1 MGQNL
6 NLKKCLETG
15 IKAAEISGGILL
27 REQGCRRAIRYKGE
41 INLVT
46 DADLKS
52 QEALVRTIGR
62 AYPDH
67 AFLAEEK
74 DKNLSCRESDYC
86 WIIDPLDGTTNFV
99 HGYPLFSIS
108 IALRV
113 QNRVELGIVYLPFLK
128 EMFTAVRGEGA
139 FLNRKKIRVSRAGK
153 IGKSLLV
160 TGFPYYIH
168 ERSRR
173 VLAEF
178 NRVVRAARGIRRDG
192 SAAIDLA
199 FVACGRFDGFFER
212 DLKIWDVSGGDLLVT
227 EAGGRVT
234 DYRAERSGLPSEI
247 VATNGKIHRQLLDL
261 VN

>member
-1 MGQNL
+1 MARDPK
-6 NLKKCLETG
+6 LKKYLEVG
-15 IKAAEISGGILL
+15 VKAAEEAGTILL
-27 REQGCRRAIRYKGE
+27 RERGRRREIRYKGE

-52 QEALVRTIGR
+52 QEALVGTISR
-62 AYPDH
+62 AFPGH
-67 AFLAEEK
+67 AFLVEEK
-74 DKNLSCRESDYC
+74 DKSLSRRESDC
-86 WIIDPLDGTTNFV
+86 RWIIDPLDGTTNFV
-99 HGYPLFSIS
+99 HGYPFFSIS
-108 IALRV
+108 IALEV
-113 QNRVELGIVYLPFLK
+113 KNRVELGIVYLPFLQ

-234 DYRAERSGLPSEI
+234 DYRGGRSGLPSEI